1 MKNKRY
7 LKLSIIII
15 LIAILLIAVFI
26 LLSHTMKNSN
36 ILDEYRLTQQQYDN
50 LKNLSSKCEEEIKNR
65 NLSDAELY
73 YSKIGEFVAIR
84 GSADNSSN
92 ENSSNK
98 LLPSVLTGNLIY
110 IEVTEDSVNS
120 YNSDDDFHGTTVN
133 DYYGGG
139 FSNAQNDINYNNFI
153 YFANIDELL
162 KITK

>member
-1 MKNKRY
+1 MKNKKS
-7 LKLSIIII
+7 LKLLIIII
-15 LIAILLIAVFI
+15 LVVILLIAFFI
-26 LLSHTMKNSN
+26 FLSRIMKSSK

-73 YSKIGEFVAIR
+73 YSKPGEFIAIR

-92 ENSSNK
+92 ESNSNK
-98 LLPSVLTGNLIY
+98 LLPTTLTGNLIY
-110 IEVTEDSVNS
+110 IEVTENSVKS
-120 YNSDDDFHGTTVN
+120 YNADDDFHGTTVN

-153 YFANIDELL
+153 YLANIDELL